1 LVNRQQ
7 NVHPNESANLTKKEL
22 DLLGLQIVFDRL
34 KMTITSISTLR
45 NLLILFLVFAGL
57 HYAQDFLMPLAIAG
71 VFATLFLPLT
81 MWLEIRK
88 FPRGLAVFICLL
100 VLLLVVGVIGA
111 LLGWQISEIIKD
123 IALIKHKG
131 SEVIHQLQQFILDHF
146 GISIEQQ
153 SQVLKGQQL
162 YYTDIIQRFAGSVT
176 SILINFV
183 LILAYIFCLL
193 YYRGHIKQ
201 FVLKLTAA
209 THRKEMNDVLHTA
222 SRVSQQ
228 YLVGI
233 TKMIMLLWIMYFIGF
248 SIAGVNNVL
257 FFAILC
263 GLLEIIPYIGNIT
276 GTTLTVLVA
285 AIQGANPSVLL
296 GIIISYALIQL
307 FQGWILEPIIV
318 GPQVKVNSFTT
329 IIALVIG
336 ELVWGIPGIFL
347 AIPLVAMFKI
357 VCDHNQ
363 SLKPYG
369 FFIGIVASKKREHE
383 ITRKV
388 RSWFKFR

>member
-1 LVNRQQ
+1 
-7 NVHPNESANLTKKEL
+7 
-22 DLLGLQIVFDRL
+22 
-34 KMTITSISTLR
+34 MTITSISTLR

-81 MWLEIRK
+81 MWLELKK

-111 LLGWQISEIIKD
+111 LLGWQISELIKD
-123 IALIKHKG
+123 IALIKQKG
-131 SEVIHQLQQFILDHF
+131 SEVINQLQQFILNHF

-153 SQVLKGQQL
+153 SQVFKGQQL

-201 FVLKLTAA
+201 FVLKLTVAA
-209 THRKEMNDVLHTA
+209 HRTEMNEVLHIA

-228 YLVGI
+228 YLIGI
-233 TKMIMLLWIMYFIGF
+233 AKMIVLLWIMYFIGF

-285 AIQGANPSVLL
+285 GIQGASPSVLL
-296 GIIISYALIQL
+296 GIVISYALIQL

-318 GPQVKVNSFTT
+318 GPQVRINSFTT

-369 FFIGIVASKKREHE
+369 FFIGVVASKKREHE

-388 RSWFKFR
+388 RSWFRLRRHKEDT

>member
-1 LVNRQQ
+1 
-7 NVHPNESANLTKKEL
+7 
-22 DLLGLQIVFDRL
+22 
-34 KMTITSISTLR
+34 MTITSISTLR

-81 MWLEIRK
+81 MWLELKK

-111 LLGWQISEIIKD
+111 LLGWQISELIKD
-123 IALIKHKG
+123 IALIKQKG
-131 SEVIHQLQQFILDHF
+131 SEVINQLQQFILNHF

-153 SQVLKGQQL
+153 SQVFKGQQL

-201 FVLKLTAA
+201 FVLKLTVAA
-209 THRKEMNDVLHTA
+209 HRTEMNEVLHTA

-228 YLVGI
+228 YLIGI
-233 TKMIMLLWIMYFIGF
+233 AKMIVLLWIMYFIGF

-285 AIQGANPSVLL
+285 
-296 GIIISYALIQL
+296 
-307 FQGWILEPIIV
+307 
-318 GPQVKVNSFTT
+318 
-329 IIALVIG
+329 

-369 FFIGIVASKKREHE
+369 FFIGVVASKKREHE

-388 RSWFKFR
+388 RSWFRLRRQKKDT

>member
-1 LVNRQQ
+1 
-7 NVHPNESANLTKKEL
+7 
-22 DLLGLQIVFDRL
+22 
-34 KMTITSISTLR
+34 MTITSISTLR

-57 HYAQDFLMPLAIAG
+57 HYAKDFLMPLAIAG

-81 MWLEIRK
+81 MWLEVRK
-88 FPRGLAVFICLL
+88 LPRGFAVFICLV
-100 VLLLVVGVIGA
+100 VLLLVVGVVGA
-111 LLGWQISEIIKD
+111 LLGWQISELIKD

-131 SEVIHQLQQFILDHF
+131 SEVINQIQQFLLNHF
-146 GISIEQQ
+146 GISIEEQ

-162 YYTDIIQRFAGSVT
+162 FYTDIIQRVAGSLT
-176 SILINFV
+176 SILVNFV
-183 LILAYIFCLL
+183 LILAYIFCFL

-201 FVLKLTAA
+201 FVLKLTVAA
-209 THRKEMNDVLHTA
+209 HRAEMNEVLHTA

-228 YLVGI
+228 YLIGI
-233 TKMIMLLWIMYFIGF
+233 TKMIVLLWIMYFIGF
-248 SIAGVNNVL
+248 SLAGVNNVL

-285 AIQGANPSVLL
+285 SIQGASPSVLL
-296 GIIISYALIQL
+296 GIVVSYASIQL

-318 GPQVKVNSFTT
+318 GPQVKINSFTT

-369 FFIGIVASKKREHE
+369 FFIGVVASKRREHE
-383 ITRKV
+383 VTRKI
-388 RSWFKFR
+388 RSLFKLKRHREDS

>member
-1 LVNRQQ
+1 
-7 NVHPNESANLTKKEL
+7 
-22 DLLGLQIVFDRL
+22 
-34 KMTITSISTLR
+34 MTITSISTLK

-81 MWLEIRK
+81 MWLELKK

-111 LLGWQISEIIKD
+111 LLGWQISELIKD
-123 IALIKHKG
+123 IALIKQKG
-131 SEVIHQLQQFILDHF
+131 SEVINQLQQFILNHF

-153 SQVLKGQQL
+153 SQVFKGQQL

-201 FVLKLTAA
+201 FVLKLTVAA
-209 THRKEMNDVLHTA
+209 HRTEMNEVLHTA

-228 YLVGI
+228 YLIGI
-233 TKMIMLLWIMYFIGF
+233 AKMIVLLWIMYFIGF

-285 AIQGANPSVLL
+285 GIQGASPSVLL
-296 GIIISYALIQL
+296 GIVISYALIQL

-318 GPQVKVNSFTT
+318 GPQVRINSFTT

-369 FFIGIVASKKREHE
+369 FFIGVVASKKREHE

-388 RSWFKFR
+388 RSWFRLRRHKEDT